1 MASPK
6 KKLPVPV
13 IIAGVVVL
21 FGLTLLPGKKDAAP
35 EEESTRTLATV
46 TEAPEPS
53 PDLSLRELPELLVRL

>member
-35 EEESTRTLATV
+35 EEERGQITLAARYGLAALDYR
-46 TEAPEPS
+46 E
-53 PDLSLRELPELLVRL
+53 DL